1 MQGFNVDKN
10 KTLNAALYVLNNLGE
25 ADYHKTFKILYFA
38 DQNHLKSYG
47 RPITGDAY
55 QAMNFGPVP
64 SFLYDIFKAAEKGS
78 HPFQEAMDMSGLF
91 AVRRDANV
99 PIVTAKQP
107 ADVDELSD
115 SEIKLLSASIEENEG
130 LNFEQLV
137 DKSHDDAWTEAAK
150 KPDIE
155 MSYIN
160 IAKAAGTSDDMITYI
175 ELNAENDQ
183 NIF

>member
-38 DQNHLKSYG
+38 DQKHLKRYG
-47 RPITGDAY
+47 RPVTGDSY

-78 HPFQEAMDMSGLF
+78 HAFQEAVVMSRSF
-91 AVRRDANV
+91 AVRRENNI
-99 PIVTAKQP
+99 PIVTAEKN
-107 ADVDELSD
+107 ADMDELSE
-115 SEIKLLSASIEENEG
+115 SELEVLDLSIAENSD

-137 DKSHDDAWTEAAK
+137 NKSHDEAWTEASV

-155 MSYIN
+155 MSYLN
-160 IAKAAGTSDDMITYI
+160 IAKAAGTSDDMISYI
-175 ELNAENDQ
+175 QFNAENDHS
-183 NIF
+183 IY